1 MSDYVFSGCPIQTI
15 DLPSTLKTIGKAC
28 FEETALTELRIPDS
42 VTEIGERAFMDCQQ
56 LVSILLPS
64 HLHALGAGAFS
75 YTGLTQ
81 IDIPG
86 TVAVLPDRCFFNCEQ
101 LTSVTLHEG
110 LEVLGKSVF
119 EHCPF
124 QTVTF
129 PSTLKT
135 LGEESFSNTG
145 LSDFIIPKNVS
156 SIGKEAF
163 NNCSDLVKVDIL
175 APLDT
180 LDKAIFSRCYKLKS
194 VTVHFPKGK
203 AIHYPEDGL
212 FRVVYD

>member
-1 MSDYVFSGCPIQTI
+1 
-15 DLPSTLKTIGKAC
+15 
-28 FEETALTELRIPDS
+28 
-42 VTEIGERAFMDCQQ
+42 
-56 LVSILLPS
+56 
-64 HLHALGAGAFS
+64 
-75 YTGLTQ
+75 
-81 IDIPG
+81 
-86 TVAVLPDRCFFNCEQ
+86 LPDRCFFNCEQ

-180 LDKAIFSRCYKLKS
+180 LDKAIFSRCHKLKS
-194 VTVHFPKGK
+194 VTVHFPIGK
-203 AIHYPEDGL
+203 DNPYTEDGL